1 MLPSFAAESAQALE
15 PGQGFRALMFE
26 QQPEIPPP
34 TDEDSVCHEFVKKL
48 FPNHSPIPVVS
59 LLK

>member
-1 MLPSFAAESAQALE
+1 MLPSFAAASAQALE

-34 TDEDSVCHEFVKKL
+34 TDENSMCHELVKKL